1 MTGTAPSYVETGLRL
16 SGNPSQP
23 GAFLRTRTEITGMPH
38 AHALVRALPG
48 DGFAQRCIE
57 AGLRVLVQ
65 AGHQP
70 VRTVVYSGQGRQA
83 SLDFYVEADAV
94 ACCELDGA
102 LQRQLASLCTSVLP
116 PGLALSVRPLGTY
129 VPDGLPAS
137 EHGAAERLRRCAGEL
152 LGRGGEMNQRL
163 STVCAYLAALHD
175 AQATADR
182 LGHLDQSLFGQ
193 GQEALSWR
201 LRRHGSV
208 EGRALAQALEGLS
221 RAADGALHE
230 LGKPYGADHA
240 RYQLEQMQRFHE
252 QIERFRSACSPE
264 QPFGSGCESST
275 IRAQGGRKLGS
286 AP

>member
-1 MTGTAPSYVETGLRL
+1 MTGTALSYVETSLRP

-23 GAFLRTRTEITGMPH
+23 GASLPTRTEITGMPH
-38 AHALVRALPG
+38 THALVRALPC
-48 DGFAQRCIE
+48 DEIAQRCIE
-57 AGLRVLVQ
+57 AALRVLAE

-83 SLDFYVEADAV
+83 SLDFYVEADVV

-129 VPDGLPAS
+129 VPDGPPAG

-152 LGRGGEMNQRL
+152 LSRGGEMNQRL
-163 STVCAYLAALHD
+163 SALCAYLAALHD
-175 AQATADR
+175 AQATADW

-201 LRRHGSV
+201 LRRHRSV
-208 EGRALAQALEGLS
+208 EGRALAQALEALS

-230 LGKPYGADHA
+230 FGKPYGANHA
-240 RYQLEQMQRFHE
+240 RYQLEQMQRFRD
-252 QIERFRSACSPE
+252 QIERFRLACSPG
-264 QPFGSGCESST
+264 QPCGPGC
-275 IRAQGGRKLGS
+275 
-286 AP
+286 